1 MDEAKRKRR
10 TAKAALTRRENT
22 LCKKLKEGRPVDE
35 IIEAFHGTKTA
46 FGNLVVKHEEYTQL
60 IQDDEAFE
68 QEEKRLEECEDVYL
82 QIKIGAKDY
91 SKSVAKDEKSGL
103 DSGKSALDNG
113 THVVKK
119 EKLVLGSGTS
129 ELESGAKG
137 LFRVTRNLH
146 LWRFSSDGP
155 LSFDFLC

>member
-10 TAKAALTRRENT
+10 TAKAALTRRGNT
-22 LCKKLKEGRPVDE
+22 LRKKLKEGRPVDE

-91 SKSVAKDEKSGL
+91 SKSVAKG
-103 DSGKSALDNG
+103 GKSALDNG

-119 EKLVLGSGTS
+119 EKSVLGSGTS

-137 LFRVTRNLH
+137 LFRVTCNLH